1 MAESAGRRLQDKV
14 AVVTGAASGFGAG
27 IARRFAAEGA
37 AVVAAD
43 LDEAA
48 GQEVVGEIAGAGGR
62 ATFVACDVTERDAV
76 RRMVQTAVE
85 AYGRLDVLINN
96 AGYSHVNQPMTETS
110 EAEFDRVY
118 AVNVK
123 AIYLAAL
130 EAVPLLR
137 RQGGGCILNT
147 SSTAALRPRPGLTWY
162 NGSKG
167 AVNTITKSM
176 AAELAP
182 DRIRVNAICPV
193 IGATGMLE
201 TFLGAPDTPELRA
214 KFIATIPLGRMS
226 EPADIAAA
234 ALFLAS
240 DEAEFITGACLEVDG
255 GRCV

>member
-1 MAESAGRRLQDKV
+1 MSESTGQRLEGKV

-43 LDEAA
+43 LAEAT
-48 GQEVVGEIAGAGGR
+48 GQDVVGEIVQAGGR
-62 ATFVACDVTERDAV
+62 ATFVACDVTEAAAAS
-76 RRMVQTAVE
+76 RMVATAVD

-110 EAEFDRVY
+110 EEEFDRVF

-123 AIYLAAL
+123 AIYLAAR

-137 RQGGGCILNT
+137 RQGGGCIINP

-201 TFLGAPDTPELRA
+201 TFLGAPDSPELRE
-214 KFIATIPLGRMS
+214 KFVATIPLGRMS
-226 EPADIAAA
+226 EPADVAAA

-240 DEAEFITGACLEVDG
+240 EEAGFITGVCLEVDG

>member
-1 MAESAGRRLQDKV
+1 MTESTGQRLQGKV

-43 LDEAA
+43 LAEAA
-48 GQEVVGEIAGAGGR
+48 GQDVVGEIAQAGGR
-62 ATFVACDVTERDAV
+62 ATFVAGDVTEAAAV
-76 RRMVQTAVE
+76 GRMIATAVD
-85 AYGRLDVLINN
+85 AYGRLDVLVNN

-110 EAEFDRVY
+110 EADFDRVF

-123 AIYLAAL
+123 AIYLAAR

-137 RQGGGCILNT
+137 RQGGGCIINT

-176 AAELAP
+176 AVELAP

-201 TFLGAPDTPELRA
+201 TFLGAPDSPELRE
-214 KFIATIPLGRMS
+214 KFVATIPLGRMS
-226 EPADIAAA
+226 EPADVAAA
-234 ALFLAS
+234 ALYLAS
-240 DEAEFITGACLEVDG
+240 EEAAFITGVCLEVDG
-255 GRCV
+255 GRCI